1 MENAR
6 LLQTGGR
13 MSRSAARWLL
23 WLVLLITL
31 PVPFF
36 MGAQG
41 LVPPIRVLFLAGI
54 AAGMLLTEGAQGTA
68 GMFAG
73 LGVAQALIVVLLTLG
88 LAALL
93 ARLIHRWLPQRLRT
107 PVVILIAVSLLG
119 VSLMPIYDTPLSSS
133 RMRSS
138 VLQAFR

>member
-1 MENAR
+1 
-6 LLQTGGR
+6 
-13 MSRSAARWLL
+13 MSRAAAKWLL
-23 WLVLLITL
+23 WGVFLITL

-54 AAGMLLTEGAQGTA
+54 ASGMLITEGTQGTA
-68 GMFAG
+68 ASFAAM
-73 LGVAQALIVVLLTLG
+73 GVAQAAIVLVLTFG
-88 LAALL
+88 LAVLV
-93 ARLIHRWLPQRLRT
+93 ARLIHRILPQRLRT
-107 PVVILIAVSLLG
+107 PVVIVIAAGLLG
-119 VSLMPIYDTPLSSS
+119 AALTPIYDTPLSSS